1 LSTIA
6 SAAIGNWSATGTWT
20 GGVVPGVSD
29 TATINH
35 SVTLDTNASVGGIDP
50 ASTGTLLASNTQLR
64 LIVGAGG
71 RPSYIAKPLVL

>member
-1 LSTIA
+1 MSTIA

-35 SVTLDTNASVGGIDP
+35 SVTLDANASVGGIDP

-64 LIVGAGG
+64 LVVGADG
-71 RPSYIAKPLVL
+71 RPSYIARPLVL